1 MCGILGIYKYC
12 SITKNDIDSVLK
24 GAEIIKHRG
33 PDYMG
38 VWSNS
43 NISLA
48 HDKLS
53 ILDFSK
59 ESNQPIELENVV
71 VAFNGEIYNYK
82 HLIKKHNLSN
92 SGIDAHVIARLYE
105 KMGMDCIYEI
115 EGAFAISIYDK
126 RSEKLYLVRDRVG
139 VKPILYRYISDRC
152 FYFSSEAKA
161 FEAFDDISLK
171 VNKKRIAADLV
182 CWFWADKYESYFEDI
197 YHVRAGEYICI
208 DKGQLTKH
216 TYWNIPHNVRDVR
229 NEELKDAL
237 EKATLDRLQG
247 SAKYATLLSGGLDS
261 SLLTGIVASNVDRVT
276 SYTICYDDSEN
287 NIDLDYA
294 KEVVDMYSNIDH
306 KINYVSKGE
315 ITEEFVRRV
324 TYHLEEVVW
333 DKVYCSMYTN
343 YKRAVEDGY
352 RIIIN
357 GQGSDECLVGYYND
371 FAHYAF
377 SHEQLTSPNFM
388 LDYFIDS
395 NIVDG
400 SILNKESL
408 GEIKDYLGDSLRNN
422 LPDNLSEYS
431 SKDAVAY
438 WAMKT
443 YLQTNLVQ
451 EDRMSMANSCECRV
465 PFTNYK
471 FVELAFSLVG
481 NKKVVGTNEKAPLK
495 NIGKEYLPVSIV
507 NRQKQA
513 FVNPKESY
521 NAIAFDYIKK
531 NKDKILQSEVFKYV
545 FDEGFLET
553 IDKCDFGFNNELA
566 WKVMAISLF
575 EDVFNRKKV

>member
-1 MCGILGIYKYC
+1 MCGILGVYKYC
-12 SITKNDIDSVLK
+12 SITKNDTESVCK

-38 VWSNS
+38 VWSDN

-53 ILDFSK
+53 ILDFS
-59 ESNQPIELENVV
+59 ECSNQPIELENVV

-82 HLIKKHNLSN
+82 ELIKKHNLPDF
-92 SGIDAHVIARLYE
+92 GIDAHVIAHLYE
-105 KMGMDCIYEI
+105 KMGIDCICEI
-115 EGAFAISIYDK
+115 EGAFAIAIYDK
-126 RSEKLYLVRDRVG
+126 RSERFYLVRDRIG
-139 VKPILYRYISDRC
+139 VKPVLYRFTDDGK

-161 FEAFDDISLK
+161 FKAFDDVKLK
-171 VNKKRIAADLV
+171 VNRKRIAADLV
-182 CWFWADKYESYFEDI
+182 CWFWADKFESYFEDI
-197 YHVRAGEYICI
+197 YHVRAGQYMCI
-208 DKGQLTKH
+208 DKGKMTMH
-216 TYWNIPHNVRDVR
+216 TYWDIPHNIRDVKD
-229 NEELKDAL
+229 EELKATL
-237 EKATLDRLQG
+237 KKATLDRLQG

-261 SLLTGIVASNVDRVT
+261 SLLTGIIASNVDKVT

-287 NIDLDYA
+287 NIDLNYA
-294 KEVVDMYSNIDH
+294 KEVVDMYSNINH
-306 KINYVSKGE
+306 NINYVSKE
-315 ITEEFVRRV
+315 KITDEFVRKV

-343 YKRAVEDGY
+343 YNRAVEDGY

-371 FAHYAF
+371 FLHYSF
-377 SHEQLTSPNFM
+377 NKEQLSSVDYMF
-388 LDYFIDS
+388 DYFVDS

-400 SILNKESL
+400 SILNKNSL
-408 GEIKDYLGDSLRNN
+408 EEIKDYLGYSLKKN

-431 SKDAVAY
+431 SKDAVAH

-443 YLQTNLVQ
+443 YLQANLVQ

-481 NKKVVGTNEKAPLK
+481 DEKVVGANEKAPLK
-495 NIGKEYLPVSIV
+495 RIGKEYLPQSII

-513 FVNPKESY
+513 FVNPKENY
-521 NAIAFDYIKK
+521 NTIAFDYIKSNK
-531 NKDKILQSEVFKYV
+531 NKITESEVFKYV
-545 FDEGFLET
+545 FTRAFLEN
-553 IDKCDFGFNNELA
+553 IDKCDFRFNTELA
-566 WKVMAISLF
+566 WKIMAISVF
-575 EDVFNRKKV
+575 EEVFK